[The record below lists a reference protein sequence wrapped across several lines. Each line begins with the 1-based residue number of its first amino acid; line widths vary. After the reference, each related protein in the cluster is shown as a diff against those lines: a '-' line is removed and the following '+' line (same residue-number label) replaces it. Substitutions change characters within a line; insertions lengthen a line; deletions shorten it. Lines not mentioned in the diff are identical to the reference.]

1 MPAEINALDR
11 LHKFVEKYPTQ
22 KEAATALGISPA
34 YLNDLVNM
42 RRDLSSKMLAR
53 LGLKRAVVQDRG

>member
-22 KEAATALGISPA
+22 KDAAKALGIKPA
-34 YLNDLVNM
+34 YLSDLVNM
-42 RRDLSSKMLAR
+42 RRDLSDTILTK
-53 LGLKRAVVQDRG
+53 LGLKRAVVSK